1 METFI
6 IKLAVAVIPLV
17 VLVGSVTLITTMS
30 KHYAHRPLAWHRRR
44 RSVLRALSAGVML
57 R

>member
-6 IKLAVAVIPLV
+6 PRLAVAVIPFIALV
-17 VLVGSVTLITTMS
+17 ASVTACSSLS
-30 KHYAHRPLAWHRRR
+30 RWYAHRPLAWHRSRR
-44 RSVLRALSAGVML
+44 TILRALAGGIML